1 MPQRFLRNY
10 CEGILVQWLNFV
22 LLLMTAARP
31 IRAISAPTSR
41 VGNSGTTVVPVI
53 ATSCTLCMGGAVS
66 QLLSGQWFHLKN
78 DDDAILYHFPVQ
90 RIVYGPSRTIPTFRL
105 VLPTVLSGPSTL
117 NDISACFPR

>member
-1 MPQRFLRNY
+1 MAELCSSSHDRSEADQSHQRADQPGRKFRHDRGACDCN
-10 CEGILVQWLNFV
+10 LVHAV
-22 LLLMTAARP
+22 Y
-31 IRAISAPTSR
+31 
-41 VGNSGTTVVPVI
+41 
-53 ATSCTLCMGGAVS
+53 GGAVS

-78 DDDAILYHFPVQ
+78 DDDAILYHVPVQ